1 VGAAEVLVVVVIGGA
16 CYVAL
21 APLRRAITRWM
32 LRRTTPRSGRRVIP
46 LVRDGDGVYTPSEHT
61 KED

>member
-1 VGAAEVLVVVVIGGA
+1 MGAAEVVVVVVIGGA

-32 LRRTTPRSGRRVIP
+32 LRRTAPRSGRVIP
-46 LVRDGDGVYTPSEHT
+46 LVRGGDGVYTPSEEK